1 MKYNFFHIHSL
12 LLYNY
17 FKTIMYEYLNGKFA
31 LMNPSFVIVDCNGV
45 GYKIEISLN
54 TYSLLKEKTEGK
66 VFVHFVVREDA
77 QILYGFADEKER
89 ELFRL
94 LIGVSGIGPNTARV
108 MLSSLNADELVK
120 AISSEDIKSIN
131 AIKGIGNKTAQRV
144 IVDLKD
150 KIQKW
155 DYSSDVSNIASQT
168 NNKNREEALLALQ
181 TLGFNKVIVEK
192 TLDKILKENA
202 QLNVENLIKESL
214 KRL

>member
-1 MKYNFFHIHSL
+1 
-12 LLYNY
+12 
-17 FKTIMYEYLNGKFA
+17 MYEYLNGKFA
-31 LMNPSFVIVDCNGV
+31 LINPSFVVVDCNGI

-54 TYSLLKEKTEGK
+54 TYSQIKEKKEGK
-66 VFVHFVVREDA
+66 VFVHFIVREDA
-77 QILYGFADEKER
+77 QVLYGFADEKER

-108 MLSSLNADELVK
+108 MLSSLNSDELVK
-120 AISSEDIKSIN
+120 AIRDEDLRTIN

-155 DYSSDVSNIASQT
+155 DYSSEISGTTSQED
-168 NNKNREEALLALQ
+168 NKNREQALLALQ
-181 TLGFNKVIVEK
+181 TLGFNKIIIEK
-192 TLDKILKENA
+192 TLDKILKEES
-202 QLNVENLIKESL
+202 QMDVENLIKEAL

>member
-1 MKYNFFHIHSL
+1 
-12 LLYNY
+12 
-17 FKTIMYEYLNGKFA
+17 MYEYLNGKFA
-31 LMNPSFVIVDCNGV
+31 LINPSFVVVDCNGI

-54 TYSLLKEKTEGK
+54 TYSQIKEKKEGK
-66 VFVHFVVREDA
+66 VFVHFIVREDA
-77 QILYGFADEKER
+77 QVLYGFADEKER

-108 MLSSLNADELVK
+108 ILSSLNSDELVK
-120 AISSEDIKSIN
+120 AIRDEDLKSIN

-155 DYSSDVSNIASQT
+155 DYSSEISGTTSQED
-168 NNKNREEALLALQ
+168 NKNREQALLALQ
-181 TLGFNKVIVEK
+181 TLGFNKIIIEK
-192 TLDKILKENA
+192 TLDKILKEES
-202 QLNVENLIKESL
+202 QMDVENLIKEAL

>member
-1 MKYNFFHIHSL
+1 
-12 LLYNY
+12 
-17 FKTIMYEYLNGKFA
+17 MYEYLNGKFA
-31 LMNPSFVIVDCNGV
+31 LINPSFVVVDCNGI

-54 TYSLLKEKTEGK
+54 TYSQIKEKKEGK
-66 VFVHFVVREDA
+66 VFVHFIVREDA
-77 QILYGFADEKER
+77 QVLYGFADEKER

-108 MLSSLNADELVK
+108 MLSSLNSDELVK
-120 AISSEDIKSIN
+120 AIRDEDLKSIN

-155 DYSSDVSNIASQT
+155 DYSSEISGLASQED
-168 NNKNREEALLALQ
+168 NKNREQALLALQ
-181 TLGFNKVIVEK
+181 TLGFNKIIVEK
-192 TLDKILKENA
+192 TLDKILKEDS
-202 QLNVENLIKESL
+202 QMDVENLIKEAL